1 MQIPFGEWLPDQPE
15 HLNPG
20 STVATNVYFAATS
33 YKPVKGLVPYTGTSN
48 ITKNAKGAGSFRDNN
63 NTVFT
68 FVATRD
74 TIYQLAGG
82 VFTDKGAGGKF
93 LNNSF
98 ATCTITVSDFAN
110 IGTVGKNV
118 TLRTNNNSTV
128 IFNSVQGTPSANQ
141 FNVTGSNSTT
151 ATNIK
156 NSINANANFSATA
169 TGAVVTVTRATIGR
183 NNLVNVSSDTVR
195 LTTTNFSGGTPL
207 LGADTDFITFTQFGN
222 HVIATNGVNAPQYFL
237 MGTSSAFVDLQTLV
251 TASGSGTVPSKFRTS
266 GVIRDFLVTG
276 NIENA
281 KNRVAWSGINDIS
294 TWEAGVKSSDFQD
307 LPGAGGEVV
316 AITSGEIGYVFR
328 QDQIV
333 RMDFVGGNVVFRF
346 SVISPNRGA
355 VFSQGVC
362 QDNRQVFFYSSDGF
376 FQINGDEVTPIGA
389 EKVNRFF
396 DSDLNKA
403 YTDRISAAVDPFN
416 TLAIWL
422 YPSKDNPNVTGLCD
436 KLLIYNYVTQ
446 KWSIAKIKASQIF
459 KQFIVVDTV
468 ELMDIISADLDQIN
482 ISLDTSFWTNG
493 HLYLGGI
500 DENFKAAIFSGKNLE
515 AEIETKETELFPG
528 KRANITNVRP
538 IVDATSNVTIKTR
551 NKLAD
556 AVTTSPSSTMNDT
569 GINPVRQ
576 SGRYFRANVKIPAET
591 IWSDAQGVD
600 LTAVPGGD
608 R

>member
-1 MQIPFGEWLPDQPE
+1 MQLPFGEWLPDQPE

-68 FVATRD
+68 FVATKD

-110 IGTVGKNV
+110 IGAGKTITLRKNDNSIVVFTSTVGTASGTQFKV
-118 TLRTNNNSTV
+118 ETNEN
-128 IFNSVQGTPSANQ
+128 
-141 FNVTGSNSTT
+141 TT
-151 ATNIK
+151 ASNLRVA
-156 NSINANANFSATA
+156 INANANFSATV

-183 NNLVNVSSDTVR
+183 NNLVNASSDTAR
-195 LTTTNFSGGTPL
+195 LTTTDFLGGTPL

-237 MGTSSAFVDLQTLV
+237 MGTSSSFVDLQTLV

-294 TWEAGVKSSDFQD
+294 TWEAGVSSSDFQD

-355 VFSQGVC
+355 VFGQTVC
-362 QDNRQVFFYSSDGF
+362 QDNRQVFFYASDGF

-389 EKVNRFF
+389 EKINRFF
-396 DSDLNKA
+396 DADLNKA

-446 KWSIAKIKASQIF
+446 KWSIAKVKASQIF

-493 HLYLGGI
+493 HLYLGAI
-500 DENFKAAIFSGKNLE
+500 DEDFKAAIFSGKNLE

-551 NKLAD
+551 DKLAD
-556 AVTTSPSSTMNDT
+556 AVTTSPSSPMNDT